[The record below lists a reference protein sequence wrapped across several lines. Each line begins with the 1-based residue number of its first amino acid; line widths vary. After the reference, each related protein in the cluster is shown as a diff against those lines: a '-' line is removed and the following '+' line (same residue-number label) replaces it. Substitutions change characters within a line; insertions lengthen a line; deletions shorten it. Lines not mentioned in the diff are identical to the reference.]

1 MSSDISALYTNIP
14 LEHSRKNI
22 IKYMSEFY
30 HELDHQGIS
39 LQELDGM
46 MEVLFNNGYFCFDDK
61 FYKQLFGL
69 PMGDNPAPATATIYV
84 YLVIEKPFLE
94 QDFDN
99 VSDEV
104 RERFERNPSFDSLD
118 R

>member
-14 LEHSRKNI
+14 LEHSRKMI

-30 HELDHQGIS
+30 RELDHQGMS
-39 LQELDGM
+39 LQELDRM

-61 FYKQLFGL
+61 FYKQFFGL

-84 YLVIEKPFLE
+84 YLVIEKPSRAL
-94 QDFDN
+94 Q
-99 VSDEV
+99 
-104 RERFERNPSFDSLD
+104 RELLRNLS
-118 R
+118 